1 MNPTLLPAL
10 PARVAPGAAVPSLH
24 LARWSLAA
32 LFFSNGAVFAN
43 WAARVPAVQAK
54 LELSHGALGNVLL
67 AAALGAVVAM
77 PAAGWL
83 VHRYGC
89 RTLSRVLSVLN
100 CLSLPWLALAPNVP
114 LLAAALFCF
123 GAGHGAMDVAINA
136 QAVAVERR
144 FGRPIMS
151 SFHALWSVGG
161 LTGAAGGGLLAA
173 GGVGLVA
180 HFTGAALVLGA
191 LVLSVSPHL
200 WPARNDGE
208 EETAKPDGGD
218 AGAVAAAGEAAARGR
233 RLLLTLGL
241 VTFCV
246 LLGEGAM
253 ADWGAVFLR
262 RSLGTGE
269 GLAAAGYAAFSLA
282 MAAGRFGG
290 DATIARLGPV
300 RTTRLGGALAAAG
313 MAFALG
319 VNQPWSVLVGF
330 ALVGAGFATVVPIAF
345 SAAGRLAGVAPG
357 VAISAV
363 STAGYFGFLVGPP
376 LIGRVAEWSS
386 LRLGLGVIGFLSALT
401 ALLAPA
407 VGGGSGG
414 RREDATPGGAV
425 SG

>member
-1 MNPTLLPAL
+1 MNPTLLPTP
-10 PARVAPGAAVPSLH
+10 PARVAPGGAVPSLH

-54 LELSHGALGNVLL
+54 FGLSHGALGNALL

-89 RTLSRVLSVLN
+89 RSLSRVLAVLN

-114 LLAAALFCF
+114 LLALALFFF

-161 LTGAAGGGLLAA
+161 LTGAACGGLLAA
-173 GGVGLVA
+173 GGLGLA
-180 HFTGAALVLGA
+180 GHFTGAALVLGT
-191 LVLSVSPHL
+191 LVLFASPHL

-208 EETAKPDGGD
+208 EAVKPDGGD
-218 AGAVAAAGEAAARGR
+218 AGAVAAAGEAASRGR

-319 VNQPWSVLVGF
+319 VNQPWSVLAGF
-330 ALVGAGFATVVPIAF
+330 ALVGAGFATVVPIVF

-386 LRLGLGVIGFLSALT
+386 LRLGLGVIGLLSALT

-407 VGGGSGG
+407 VGGGPGG
-414 RREDATPGGAV
+414 RREDATLGGTI

>member
-1 MNPTLLPAL
+1 M
-10 PARVAPGAAVPSLH
+10 
-24 LARWSLAA
+24 
-32 LFFSNGAVFAN
+32 
-43 WAARVPAVQAK
+43 
-54 LELSHGALGNVLL
+54 
-67 AAALGAVVAM
+67 
-77 PAAGWL
+77 
-83 VHRYGC
+83 
-89 RTLSRVLSVLN
+89 
-100 CLSLPWLALAPNVP
+100 P
-114 LLAAALFCF
+114 LLAVALFCF

-161 LTGAAGGGLLAA
+161 LTGAACGGLLAA

-191 LVLSVSPHL
+191 LVLLVSPHL
-200 WPARNDGE
+200 WPARNDE
-208 EETAKPDGGD
+208 EEAKPDGGGD
-218 AGAVAAAGEAAARGR
+218 AGAVAAAGEAASRGR

-319 VNQPWSVLVGF
+319 VNQPWSVLAGF
-330 ALVGAGFATVVPIAF
+330 TLVGAGFATVVPIVF

-386 LRLGLGVIGFLSALT
+386 LRLGLGVIGFLSVLT

-407 VGGGSGG
+407 VGGG
-414 RREDATPGGAV
+414 PGERGEAASV
-425 SG
+425 R